1 MTRTDQ
7 SKLAGVLIVTALAIW
22 YLYPSY
28 RYYTLSPTQIKSLPA
43 KELSDLRRKAIHL
56 GLDLQGGMHLVLEV
70 DRSRLNA
77 AEAKD
82 APERAMEIIRNRVDQ
97 FGVAEPVIQRE
108 GEDRIA
114 VQLPGLTDRQRAMD
128 LIGKTALLEFKLVR
142 TAEETRSVFERIDQ
156 YLASRGVGTT
166 GADTSLRRTPLT
178 AHFFALESAAFSR
191 QEDLPT
197 VERLLATPG
206 VDSIIPSD
214 SQLLWSNPNESMQG
228 VTGRYLYVVKREPE
242 MTGGSVASAEAQVGL
257 EQTNP
262 GAWGVSMKMT
272 PKGRAEFAR
281 ITGNNVGRL
290 LAIVLDGVVS
300 SAPNIR
306 ERIPSGD
313 ASITGNFDIQ
323 ASKDLAIVL
332 RAGALPAPVRII
344 EERSVGPSLGT
355 DSIQEGLTAGVIG
368 TVLVVVFM
376 SVYYQLSGL
385 IAIAALLLNVLYIM
399 GALAGFGA
407 TLTLPGI
414 AGLVLTIGM
423 AVDTNVL
430 IFERIREELRNQ
442 KSIRQSVELGYN
454 RAFRTILD
462 AHVTTIVS
470 ALFLF
475 QFGTG
480 PIKGFAITLI
490 IGLVAN
496 MFTAVLFTRIILH
509 FMPGR
514 RHVARLGLLGGSQR
528 QPLHAERPQTRA
540 Q

>member
-7 SKLAGVLIVTALAIW
+7 WKLAGVVLVTALAIW

-28 RYYTLSPTQIKSLPA
+28 HYYTLSPEQRTRLPA

-97 FGVAEPVIQRE
+97 FGVAEPLIQRE

-142 TAEETRSVFERIDQ
+142 NAEEVRNAFERIDQ
-156 YLASRGVGTT
+156 YLAARGPDQAAGT
-166 GADTSLRRTPLT
+166 DTALRRSPLT
-178 AHFFALESAAFSR
+178 GHFFSLESAAFVR
-191 QEDLPT
+191 QEDLPP
-197 VERLLATPG
+197 VERLLATSG
-206 VDSIIPSD
+206 VDSIIPTD
-214 SQLLWSNPNESMQG
+214 SQLLWSNPDESLQG
-228 VTGRYLYVVKREPE
+228 VTGRFLYVVKRDPE

-272 PKGRAEFAR
+272 PKGRADFAR

-313 ASITGNFDIQ
+313 ASITGSFDIQ
-323 ASKDLAIVL
+323 SAKDLAIVL

-344 EERSVGPSLGT
+344 EERSVGPSLGS
-355 DSIQEGLTAGVIG
+355 DSIQQGLMAGLIG

-376 SVYYQLSGL
+376 AVYYQLSGL
-385 IAIAALLLNVLYIM
+385 VAIAALFLNVLYVV

-414 AGLVLTIGM
+414 AGLVLTVGM
-423 AVDTNVL
+423 AVDANVL
-430 IFERIREELRNQ
+430 IFERIREELRNH

-462 AHVTTIVS
+462 ANLTTLIS

-480 PIKGFAITLI
+480 PIKGFAVTLS
-490 IGLVAN
+490 IGLIAN
-496 MFTAVLFTRIILH
+496 MFTAVLFTRMVYDFILSR
-509 FMPGR
+509 GKIE
-514 RHVARLGLLGGSQR
+514 RLSI
-528 QPLHAERPQTRA
+528 
-540 Q
+540 